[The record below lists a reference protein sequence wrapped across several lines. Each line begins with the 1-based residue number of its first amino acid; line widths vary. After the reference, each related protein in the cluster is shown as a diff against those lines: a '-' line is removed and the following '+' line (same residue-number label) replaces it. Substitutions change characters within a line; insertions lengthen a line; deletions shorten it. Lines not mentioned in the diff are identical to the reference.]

1 MGYHATSTLSR
12 IFFFSFLYAFFLPAH
27 SQDNFPAEPS
37 EEALEN
43 LMSAIEDVQ
52 ADISK
57 RRNERSSLYNILQET
72 EKSLSQVSSRIR
84 EIDNDIE
91 TNETLLTGYTGQ
103 RAELEKEKASQLSLI
118 RQYLRSAH
126 QAGKQEYFKL
136 LLNQENPALLSRTL
150 QYYRYFSEARSEKIT
165 DFTRTIREIEALESE
180 IAVTT
185 LKLNEQQQA
194 LAQQQANL
202 EDASRE
208 RQSLLDEL
216 DATLSSSNRK
226 LESLEAQR
234 AEMEIL
240 LEELRQSIANLSLGE
255 QEQAFTELR
264 GRLPWPVKGRILN
277 SFGSSYGLG
286 DLDWQ
291 GITIAAQQ
299 GSAVRAIHHGRV
311 VFSDWFSSSGLL
323 LIIDHGGGYMSLYAH
338 NQELYKEVGEWVRS
352 GETIA
357 SVGNTGGQE
366 DSSLYFEIRHDGESQ
381 NPSTWL
387 TRN

>member
-57 RRNERSSLYNILQET
+57 RRNERSSLYSILQET

-357 SVGNTGGQE
+357 SVGNTGGQQ

>member
-1 MGYHATSTLSR
+1 MGYNATSTLSR

-57 RRNERSSLYNILQET
+57 RRNERSSLYSILQET

-357 SVGNTGGQE
+357 SVGNTGGQQ

>member
-91 TNETLLTGYTGQ
+91 TNETLLTGYKVQ

-202 EDASRE
+202 EDVSRE

-357 SVGNTGGQE
+357 SVGNTGGQQ

>member
-1 MGYHATSTLSR
+1 MGYNATSTLSR

-338 NQELYKEVGEWVRS
+338 NQELYKDVGEWVRS

-357 SVGNTGGQE
+357 SVGNTGGQQ

>member
-357 SVGNTGGQE
+357 SVGNTGGQQ

>member
-1 MGYHATSTLSR
+1 
-12 IFFFSFLYAFFLPAH
+12 
-27 SQDNFPAEPS
+27 
-37 EEALEN
+37 
-43 LMSAIEDVQ
+43 
-52 ADISK
+52 
-57 RRNERSSLYNILQET
+57 
-72 EKSLSQVSSRIR
+72 LSQVSSRIR

-357 SVGNTGGQE
+357 SVGNTGGQQ

>member
-1 MGYHATSTLSR
+1 MGYHATSMLSR

-357 SVGNTGGQE
+357 SVGNTGGQQ

>member
-1 MGYHATSTLSR
+1 MGYNATSTLSR

-202 EDASRE
+202 EDVSRE

-357 SVGNTGGQE
+357 SVGNTGGQQ

>member
-27 SQDNFPAEPS
+27 SQDNFPVEPS

-357 SVGNTGGQE
+357 SVGNTGGQQ

>member
-1 MGYHATSTLSR
+1 MGYHSTSTLSR

-357 SVGNTGGQE
+357 SVGNTGGQQ

>member
-202 EDASRE
+202 EDVSRE

-357 SVGNTGGQE
+357 SVGNTGGQQ

>member
-126 QAGKQEYFKL
+126 QVGKQEYFKL

-357 SVGNTGGQE
+357 SVGNTGGQQ